1 MRTFWA
7 FGDSFMAYNE
17 NYIRVLAHSCNARRV
32 RIEGVHG
39 SGLLFTYQQLL
50 RNKDRI
56 KEDDVVLIG
65 LSSPTRH
72 LFGDDNN
79 WHVLA
84 AGAISD
90 RRVGQSTHHNKI
102 EIEQAANDYFKY
114 LYNDNHAHHL
124 AHAIVTS
131 IFKSIIPSLKTQR
144 VSVAITLDVKGY
156 SKTFNLPEYLFN
168 EPDLHS
174 IAVRY
179 LKQELNLNDE
189 DVIRETLDTK
199 NHWIEGDDR
208 FYKYFFKNIPRILND
223 LQIDKVDYSTN
234 LI

>member
-1 MRTFWA
+1 MTFWA
-7 FGDSFMAYNE
+7 FGDSFMAHNE
-17 NYIRVLAHSCNARRV
+17 NYIRVLANSCNSSRV
-32 RIEGVHG
+32 RILGVHG

-50 RNKDRI
+50 LNKDRI
-56 KEDDVVLIG
+56 KKDDVVLIG

-84 AGAISD
+84 AGAVSD
-90 RRVGQSTHHNKI
+90 RRVGSSTQDNRI

-114 LYNDNHAHHL
+114 LYNDYHAHNL

-144 VSVAITLDVKGY
+144 VSAAITVDRYGY
-156 SKTFNLPEYLFN
+156 SNTFNLPEYLFK

-174 IAVRY
+174 IAFNY
-179 LKQELNLNDE
+179 LKEELKLDKEALIRKTLN
-189 DVIRETLDTK
+189 TN
-199 NHWIEGDDR
+199 NHWIEDDDR
-208 FYKYFFKNIPRILND
+208 YYNYFFNNIPRILND
-223 LQIDKVDYSTN
+223 LKIDKVDYSAK